1 MTTDK
6 IYMLRL
12 ETGFGDEFYFFHSKV
27 KAKQRLWEYY
37 EAHCGNEPENM
48 RKAAKDTIFN
58 MWNHINASNRLY
70 EMLISIYNHKDFAK
84 FDSGPIS
91 KIK

>member
-37 EAHCGNEPENM
+37 KAHYSDEPENM
-48 RKAAKDTIFN
+48 RKAAKDQ
-58 MWNHINASNRLY
+58 
-70 EMLISIYNHKDFAK
+70 
-84 FDSGPIS
+84 FDGYDYIEDVGSVYGYVFED
-91 KIK
+91 